1 MTAILPPDQPNTFSF
16 TLEKE
21 LGLARAGTIR
31 TPHGDI
37 QTPMFMP
44 VGTVATV
51 KSLDQQD
58 LERLGAQIILGNTY
72 HLFLRP
78 GAELI
83 AEMGGLHKFMNWAR
97 PILTDSGG
105 FQILSLTLIP
115 NQAPMVKITEDGALF
130 RSHLDGAERWM
141 RPEDSMR
148 VQHLLGS
155 DIMMSFDHVVPDA
168 SGPALVREAM
178 ERTSRWAARCVGAW
192 EKAGRQ
198 SAQGKYQALFGI
210 VQGATHP
217 DLRQASLA
225 ALSQLPFDG
234 YAVGGETI
242 GYNMEQTVE
251 IFQNLSAELPSNKPR
266 YAMGVGR
273 DPQNLIDVF
282 SVGVDVCD
290 CVGPTRLARNGALYH
305 GQLTEPTPAD
315 RQKGKIAS
323 FASPYSN
330 GRLSIQRQEFARDER
345 VIDPSCDCATCVAG
359 YSRAYLRHL
368 WKAEELTYYRLASI
382 HNVRF
387 MVRLA
392 EQLRARILVDK

>member
-1 MTAILPPDQPNTFSF
+1 MTAILPPDLPNAFSF
-16 TLEKE
+16 SLEKE
-21 LGLARAGTIR
+21 TGLARAGRIR

-37 QTPMFMP
+37 ETPMFMP

-58 LERLGAQIILGNTY
+58 LEKLGAQIILGNTY

-83 AEMGGLHKFMNWAR
+83 AEMGGLHRFMNWAR

-115 NQAPMVKITEDGALF
+115 DQAPMVKITEDGALF
-130 RSHLDGAERWM
+130 RSHLDGGERWM
-141 RPEDSMR
+141 RPEDSIR
-148 VQHLLGS
+148 VQQLLGS
-155 DIMMSFDHVVPDA
+155 DIMMAFDHVVPDA
-168 SGPALVREAM
+168 SGPELVKEAM
-178 ERTSRWAARCVGAW
+178 ERTSRWAKRCVDAW
-192 EKAGRQ
+192 EKANRQ
-198 SAQGKYQALFGI
+198 SAHGKYQALFGI

-217 DLRQASLA
+217 DLRAESLR
-225 ALSQLPFDG
+225 ALAQLPFDG
-234 YAVGGETI
+234 FAVGGETI

-251 IFQNLSAELPSNKPR
+251 IFQNLNAELPREKPR

-305 GQLTEPTPAD
+305 GRLTEPTPED

-323 FASPYSN
+323 FETPYSN

-345 VIDPSCDCATCVAG
+345 VIDPDCDCATCVAG

-368 WKAEELTYYRLASI
+368 WKAEELTYYRLASL

-392 EQLRARILVDK
+392 EQLRTMITK